1 MYLLW
6 KTGRCNEAMF
16 FQSQGPIQMRLMGEF
31 VPVKQ
36 NFVLKTGMAE
46 FRLCDT
52 RLDTEHHSTEYYME
66 YNINHPKLAF
76 NLLSTLELTLTTP
89 ARPY

>member
-1 MYLLW
+1 LSFKRGEENEDVKENMYLLW

-46 FRLCDT
+46 LRLCGKHKKVIM
-52 RLDTEHHSTEYYME
+52 L
-66 YNINHPKLAF
+66 
-76 NLLSTLELTLTTP
+76 
-89 ARPY
+89 